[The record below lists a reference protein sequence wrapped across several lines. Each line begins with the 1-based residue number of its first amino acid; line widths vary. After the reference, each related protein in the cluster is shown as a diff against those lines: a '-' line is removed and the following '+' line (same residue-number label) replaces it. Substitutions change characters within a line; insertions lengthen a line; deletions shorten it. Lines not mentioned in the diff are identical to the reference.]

1 MGMFII
7 FILEI
12 EKLRLK
18 TFPTITQLV
27 NFKMGIH
34 THLCLVTQKV
44 LQESLL
50 KVQVRGFDGF
60 TRKSVIVNVG

>member
-34 THLCLVTQKV
+34 TYLCLVTQTV

-50 KVQVRGFDGF
+50 KVHMRGFDGF
-60 TRKSVIVNVG
+60 FRKSVVGNVG